1 MAKGNDM
8 ENREKGKMDRVGGT
22 MFTIYL
28 ACMALCAVFVLRIL
42 YIDLI
47 FKPDPKLEK
56 YLSTMSTK
64 EILEPERGS
73 ILACDGRLLASTIP
87 TYQLYMDCAVR
98 KREFANMKNPAK
110 GKEKEREWC
119 EKARG
124 LADSLAAFYG
134 DMTGEQYYE
143 KIISGR
149 RHNVGYMKIGGII
162 THKEMRRIEKFPLFN
177 EGKNFG
183 GIIMEKYDT
192 RKYPYESL
200 ARRAIG
206 YVKDNR
212 DTGKTRIGIE
222 GKYNYILK
230 GTPGIAWLK
239 PTDGQKMIPDFDS
252 TSFDAVNGAD
262 IRTTI
267 DIDIQD
273 IADRALRKNFEGKEH
288 IEGGC
293 VVVMDVKTGAIRAM
307 VNLKKDGDRFGET
320 TNYAIGRAAD
330 PGSVFK
336 LTTLMTL
343 LEDGKVTLDTKV
355 PTFRGEWS
363 WKGIKL
369 PTDTYLRKRG
379 DMITVADGLKISSNH
394 VFRYLACTHY
404 GNDLESQKRFVE
416 KLYEYK
422 MGETFDFDLEGL
434 APPDIPDPESNGWS
448 ATTLPSIAIG
458 YSVLVTPLHIL
469 SFYNAIANGGK
480 MVRPYIA
487 EDSEYE
493 GRTEHEFGG
502 GLLSGAICSEATADT
517 LVRALRLVVTEG
529 TGSKLKNAKCPVA
542 GKTGTAQMLFTDKET
557 GKSVYKNG
565 KGFRKHQ
572 GSFAGFFPADDP
584 QYSAIVVVYSQPSG
598 TDFYGGGI
606 PAATFLEIVNGIC
619 ALSPDKGNEIVSTG
633 SVPVMRNSGVTSGA
647 DNIEEVPDV
656 RGLGLADALWS
667 VENCGYECVY
677 EGTGHVVSQSPA
689 AGAKKKKGETVRL
702 TLR

>member
-98 KREFANMKNPAK
+98 KREFANMKNPAR
-110 GKEKEREWC
+110 GKEREREWC

-183 GIIMEKYDT
+183 GIIMKKYDT

-230 GTPGIAWLK
+230 GNT
-239 PTDGQKMIPDFDS
+239 
-252 TSFDAVNGAD
+252 
-262 IRTTI
+262 
-267 DIDIQD
+267 
-273 IADRALRKNFEGKEH
+273 
-288 IEGGC
+288 
-293 VVVMDVKTGAIRAM
+293 
-307 VNLKKDGDRFGET
+307 
-320 TNYAIGRAAD
+320 
-330 PGSVFK
+330 
-336 LTTLMTL
+336 
-343 LEDGKVTLDTKV
+343 
-355 PTFRGEWS
+355 
-363 WKGIKL
+363 
-369 PTDTYLRKRG
+369 
-379 DMITVADGLKISSNH
+379 
-394 VFRYLACTHY
+394 
-404 GNDLESQKRFVE
+404 
-416 KLYEYK
+416 
-422 MGETFDFDLEGL
+422 
-434 APPDIPDPESNGWS
+434 
-448 ATTLPSIAIG
+448 
-458 YSVLVTPLHIL
+458 
-469 SFYNAIANGGK
+469 
-480 MVRPYIA
+480 PYIGFPTYKA
-487 EDSEYE
+487 H
-493 GRTEHEFGG
+493 GRLP
-502 GLLSGAICSEATADT
+502 LLLQDHG
-517 LVRALRLVVTEG
+517 V
-529 TGSKLKNAKCPVA
+529 PVA
-542 GKTGTAQMLFTDKET
+542 
-557 GKSVYKNG
+557 Y
-565 KGFRKHQ
+565 
-572 GSFAGFFPADDP
+572 
-584 QYSAIVVVYSQPSG
+584 
-598 TDFYGGGI
+598 
-606 PAATFLEIVNGIC
+606 
-619 ALSPDKGNEIVSTG
+619 
-633 SVPVMRNSGVTSGA
+633 RNIWIR
-647 DNIEEVPDV
+647 N
-656 RGLGLADALWS
+656 L
-667 VENCGYECVY
+667 
-677 EGTGHVVSQSPA
+677 
-689 AGAKKKKGETVRL
+689 
-702 TLR
+702 